1 MGNVSSQSIIL
12 NFTKYSETSI
22 IVNCYSLL
30 NGYSSHIVKGVRSK
44 KKSRFKLGHFQRLN
58 LVEIEN
64 GNIRGNELSYLKNI
78 KIIST
83 YNSINSDVIKFNIAA
98 FLSEILSMILKNH
111 NADRKL
117 FDFLKSS
124 FEWFEKSENYSS
136 FHVLFMVYIT
146 KFLGIYPE
154 KNINNHLFF
163 DLENGCFSDNRD
175 STTCISGQVTNDLSL
190 ILGTQFD
197 YSNDVLY
204 NVTRRREM
212 IDLMLKYYMIH
223 LPGFKIPKSL
233 EILNELFS

>member
-64 GNIRGNELSYLKNI
+64 GNIKGNELSFLKNI

-98 FLSEILSMILKNH
+98 FLSEVLSMILKNH
-111 NADRKL
+111 WEIGQNVIVEALDGTKH
-117 FDFLKSS
+117 
-124 FEWFEKSENYSS
+124 EGI
-136 FHVLFMVYIT
+136 IT
-146 KFLGIYPE
+146 
-154 KNINNHLFF
+154 
-163 DLENGCFSDNRD
+163 
-175 STTCISGQVTNDLSL
+175 T
-190 ILGTQFD
+190 
-197 YSNDVLY
+197 
-204 NVTRRREM
+204 
-212 IDLMLKYYMIH
+212 
-223 LPGFKIPKSL
+223 LPFPK
-233 EILNELFS
+233 

>member
-30 NGYSSHIVKGVRSK
+30 NGYSSYIVKGVRSK

-98 FLSEILSMILKNH
+98 FLSEKPL
-111 NADRKL
+111 
-117 FDFLKSS
+117 
-124 FEWFEKSENYSS
+124 
-136 FHVLFMVYIT
+136 
-146 KFLGIYPE
+146 
-154 KNINNHLFF
+154 
-163 DLENGCFSDNRD
+163 
-175 STTCISGQVTNDLSL
+175 
-190 ILGTQFD
+190 
-197 YSNDVLY
+197 
-204 NVTRRREM
+204 
-212 IDLMLKYYMIH
+212 
-223 LPGFKIPKSL
+223 
-233 EILNELFS
+233 